1 MSIKVLHQIPK
12 GIRLNYTSIF
22 AVCFCSTIITGGI
35 KLNKKKLYHASVS
48 QTVGLT
54 KIWLPEFPEFNDT
67 RTLVTTNNGDILS
80 YGGGS
85 QLCLVLKNG
94 SWVEHSTMNI
104 YRLGAVGITM
114 PEGIYVFGGILSA
127 NTSEFLP
134 NDATIWQEGPDVPY
148 TYSSLTSF
156 GSNFLKRMA
165 MLPFDSDYKAK
176 GHAISKTELI
186 LIYED
191 HIIKAYDYDNH

>member
-94 SWVEHSTMNI
+94 TWVEHSTMNI
-104 YRLGAVGITM
+104 YRLGAIGITM
-114 PEGIYVFGGILSA
+114 MKVFTCLEESCLQIQV
-127 NTSEFLP
+127 NFFPTMP
-134 NDATIWQEGPDVPY
+134 Q
-148 TYSSLTSF
+148 F
-156 GSNFLKRMA
+156 GRKDRTF
-165 MLPFDSDYKAK
+165 
-176 GHAISKTELI
+176 HI
-186 LIYED
+186 LI
-191 HIIKAYDYDNH
+191 AV

>member
-1 MSIKVLHQIPK
+1 M
-12 GIRLNYTSIF
+12 
-22 AVCFCSTIITGGI
+22 
-35 KLNKKKLYHASVS
+35 S

-54 KIWLPEFPEFNDT
+54 KKRLPEFPEFNDA

-94 SWVEHSTMNI
+94 TWVEHSTMNI

-148 TYSSLTSF
+148 TY
-156 GSNFLKRMA
+156 M
-165 MLPFDSDYKAK
+165 SDYF
-176 GHAISKTELI
+176 HLFQ
-186 LIYED
+186 D
-191 HIIKAYDYDNH
+191 D